1 MQNRYLFRC
10 VHWLI
15 IIIILKNIL
24 WAWLPSGLSKQIEYG
39 ADIALAV
46 CSIVYFIRNKDIL
59 LKKYRI
65 IAYLY
70 IFLLIY
76 VVAALIKIQFVQS
89 GMFPFYIMRM
99 LTNFCCFGLIFI
111 FMNEKVVR
119 KTMNLWWKYVPILF
133 IISFWKLAP
142 SMYIGV
148 LSFVLVFIIIINC
161 LSKKQKVF
169 TILAFIFIASKG
181 IIQRID
187 YIIVLISILLFLMLH
202 YKKFLRQRM
211 AALIFHCQMWIPLIF
226 LVLGLSG
233 TFNVLNFDSYVES
246 DYKSGIGERFN
257 EDTRTFLYEE
267 AIASAINNNY
277 VIWGRTPGYGYD
289 SFFEQYHLDLGEKT
303 ALDVKSQMAQRASE
317 VFVVNMFTWCGLLGL
332 VFFFV
337 FYYSIGLSILRQTK
351 NDYLRMFVL
360 YIGFFWI
367 LCFISH
373 QFFVPSSDYI
383 MLYIIIAICMN
394 PKLQN
399 VSNKT
404 IKLKLRSL
412 LN

>member
-1 MQNRYLFRC
+1 MGTFIKKNTPY
-10 VHWLI
+10 LI
-15 IIIILKNIL
+15 IIIILCRFFA
-24 WAWLPSGLSKQIEYG
+24 AWLPGGLSKLIEYG

-46 CSIVYFIRNKDIL
+46 CSVIYF
-59 LKKYRI
+59 LKNRKVLFENYRI
-65 IAYLY
+65 IACLY

-119 KTMNLWWKYVPILF
+119 KIMKLWWKYVPVLF
-133 IISFWKLAP
+133 IISFWKLEP
-142 SMYIGV
+142 SAYIGV
-148 LSFVLVFIIIINC
+148 LAFVLVFIIIINC
-161 LSKKQKVF
+161 LLKKQKIF
-169 TILAFIFIASKG
+169 TILAFVFIASRG

-202 YKKFLRQRM
+202 YKKFLGQRT
-211 AALIFHCQMWIPLIF
+211 AALIFHCQMWIPLVF

-246 DYKSGIGERFN
+246 DYKSGVGERFN

-267 AIASAINNNY
+267 AIASAIDNNY

-289 SFFEQYHLDLGEKT
+289 SYWVQSQMNQGEST
-303 ALDVKSQMAQRASE
+303 ALETNLHVAQRASE

-337 FYYSIGLSILRQTK
+337 FYYSLGLTILRQAN

-394 PKLQN
+394 LKLQD
-399 VSNKT
+399 VSDKT
-404 IKLKLRSL
+404 IELKLRTL

>member
-1 MQNRYLFRC
+1 MGTFAVKHTPYL
-10 VHWLI
+10 VI
-15 IIIILKNIL
+15 IVILSGVFA
-24 WAWLPSGLSKQIEYG
+24 AWLPAGLAKLIEYG
-39 ADIALAV
+39 ADIVLAV
-46 CSIVYFIRNKDIL
+46 CSVVYFIRNKNIL
-59 LKKYRI
+59 LDKYRT
-65 IAYLY
+65 IACLY

-119 KTMNLWWKYVPILF
+119 KTMKLWWKYVPILF

-161 LSKKQKVF
+161 LSKKQKLF

-202 YKKFLRQRM
+202 YKKFLGQRM

-267 AIASAINNNY
+267 AIASAIDNNY

-404 IKLKLRSL
+404 IELKLRSL

>member
-1 MQNRYLFRC
+1 MGTFTVKHTPYL
-10 VHWLI
+10 VI
-15 IIIILKNIL
+15 IVILSRVFA
-24 WAWLPSGLSKQIEYG
+24 AWLPISLSKMIEYG
-39 ADIALAV
+39 ADIALAICCV
-46 CSIVYFIRNKDIL
+46 VYFIRNKNIL
-59 LKKYRI
+59 LEKYRI
-65 IAYLY
+65 IACLY

-119 KTMNLWWKYVPILF
+119 KIMKLWWKYVPVLF
-133 IISFWKLAP
+133 IISFWKLEP
-142 SMYIGV
+142 SAYIGV
-148 LSFVLVFIIIINC
+148 LAFVLVFVIIINC
-161 LSKKQKVF
+161 LSKKQKAF
-169 TILAFIFIASKG
+169 TILAFVFIASRG

-187 YIIVLISILLFLMLH
+187 YIIVLISIILFLMLH
-202 YKKFLRQRM
+202 YKKFLGQRTT
-211 AALIFHCQMWIPLIF
+211 ALIFHCQMWIPLVF

-246 DYKSGIGERFN
+246 DYKSGTGERFN
-257 EDTRTFLYEE
+257 DDTRTFLYEE
-267 AIASAINNNY
+267 AIASAIDNNY

-289 SFFEQYHLDLGEKT
+289 SFFEQYHMDLGEKT
-303 ALDVKSQMAQRASE
+303 ALDVKSQIAQRASE

-351 NDYLRMFVL
+351 NNYLRMFVL

-404 IKLKLRSL
+404 IELKLRSL